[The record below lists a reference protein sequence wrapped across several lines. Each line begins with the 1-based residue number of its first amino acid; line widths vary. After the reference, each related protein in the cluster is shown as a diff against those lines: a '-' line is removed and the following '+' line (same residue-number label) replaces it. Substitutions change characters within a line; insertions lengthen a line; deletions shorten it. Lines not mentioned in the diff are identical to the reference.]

1 MRSEKVYFDLTTPEL
16 RERTFDR
23 CGFSAESGLYF
34 CLHTAPPRMLF
45 AVVIVVV
52 VVKIYC

>member
-45 AVVIVVV
+45 VVV